1 MIAATN
7 GLGGAETARH
17 MGEMNSTPSTLER
30 AFELARSGECANPAE
45 IRARLKKERHD
56 QVEAHLQGPSI
67 TKQLRLLCDQAVR
80 PSEEAAE

>member
-1 MIAATN
+1 MA
-7 GLGGAETARH
+7 
-17 MGEMNSTPSTLER
+17 EMNPTPSTLER

-67 TKQLRLLCDQAVR
+67 TKQLRLLCEQAVR
-80 PSEEAAE
+80 PDESGAETA